1 MSSVINVF
9 LAIAFVVLAFAATFL
24 MYHLWGYPF
33 SKKEHRSTAPRWAM
47 ALHRIMGWAFVAIY
61 IYLMIQMLPRMWTYQ
76 IELPARTV
84 FHLVLGYSIGG
95 ILIAKIAIVRFF
107 KHLEST
113 LAPPMGTTLFILT
126 VVLMGLAL
134 PSVWRER
141 VLANQA
147 LGSEGFS
154 EARVQRVRD
163 QLPEIGYDPDVVEVS
178 LEDISSRNSLF
189 EGRKLLRGKCVECHD
204 LRTILARP
212 RTAKNWRDT
221 VERMANR
228 ATVVTT
234 FSEEEKW
241 LITSYLIAITPTLQN
256 SIMERRKQQSAS
268 ADSMESI
275 KKVSQMVRDDSAS
288 FDVAAARGVFEAKC
302 SLCHAPNLALDK
314 SFETADEVPQLVTR
328 MVSNGLTASSSELE
342 QIVRFLQEHHNLAV
356 PDTDGQATDGQDTD
370 GQATDGNAV
379 VGNAG
384 NSQADDTAQSV
395 AAAPEMPAL
404 ALQSGCSGCHAI
416 DTKLVGPGWS
426 DIAARYRD
434 DPQARQKLI
443 DAVKNGG
450 AVNWID
456 ETGGIPMPANFPQT
470 SQEDIETLV
479 DFIIALP

>member
-9 LAIAFVVLAFAATFL
+9 LAIAFVVLAFTATFL

-47 ALHRIMGWAFVAIY
+47 ALHRLMGWAFVAIY

-141 VLANQA
+141 VLAKEA

-154 EARVQRVRD
+154 EERVQRVRN
-163 QLPEIGYDPDVVEVS
+163 QLPEIGYDEEIVRESVD
-178 LEDISSRNSLF
+178 DISSKSSLF

-234 FSEEEKW
+234 FSEKEKW
-241 LITSYLIAITPTLQN
+241 QITAYLIAITPTLQN
-256 SIMERRKQQSAS
+256 SIMEQRKQQSAS

-275 KKVSQMVRDDSAS
+275 KKVSQMVRGDSAS
-288 FDVAAARGVFEAKC
+288 FDVAAARGVFETKC
-302 SLCHAPNLALDK
+302 SLCHDPSLALNK
-314 SFETADEVPQLVTR
+314 SFESADEVPQLVSR
-328 MVSNGLTASSSELE
+328 MVGNGLVASTEELE
-342 QIVRFLQEHHNLAV
+342 QIVRFLQQHHNLAA
-356 PDTDGQATDGQDTD
+356 PDSDGAATDD
-370 GQATDGNAV
+370 QATDGNAT
-379 VGNAG
+379 VGQATTNA
-384 NSQADDTAQSV
+384 QAEDTTPVA

-404 ALQSGCSGCHAI
+404 ALQSGCAGCHAI
-416 DTKLVGPGWS
+416 DSKIVGPGWS
-426 DIAARYRD
+426 DVAARYRD
-434 DPQARQKLI
+434 DPQGRQKLI

-450 AVNWID
+450 ASNWID
-456 ETGGIPMPANFPQT
+456 QTGGIPMPANFPQT

-479 DFIIALP
+479 DFILALP